1 MTNKVEITNKMQE
14 FNTAINGKDIK
25 RTYIEIARMVCIE
38 AMEKLD
44 SAVEKGNFAESQG
57 TYANAQGTYAK
68 TQGDM
73 ANVQGTYANEQG
85 TYAKAQ
91 GDRVNNVI
99 ASSATQ
105 TEACKTATQSS
116 ASQTTKAKDATKQ
129 AIEAATGFSLIYDPS
144 DGQRKTTQDT
154 LYHMWSELVNMFGS
168 PLTVTEFDAL
178 LLTAEA
184 FNSRKI
190 TAYEFDT
197 RGKAILT
204 GGL

>member
-1 MTNKVEITNKMQE
+1 MLKEKIIGQISR
-14 FNTAINGKDIK
+14 FRTAVYGDEVRDAYADIA
-25 RTYIEIARMVCIE
+25 TTVCVE
-38 AMEKLD
+38 AMEQLD
-44 SAVEKGNFAESQG
+44 ATVAKGNAAEIQG